1 MAWMIV
7 FLLVIQLVLPT
18 TTFAN
23 DEDISLK
30 VTLSRNSTN
39 RNQIDILA
47 TDSKYNITELKYVH
61 KYITLEEIE
70 YFEGNNSDV
79 ITFSITPSQRVEESF
94 LLDGYGSYTVY
105 AKNEHGDRF
114 LNRITIQNPADL
126 PQITLEQV
134 EGNPLHLHIK
144 ASSTI
149 GNITTIKIAKKEN
162 YSDTVDFSTQGTTIS
177 HTPSQEV
184 DITYT
189 ELTEEGLYAVY
200 VEDEYGNSVISQ
212 IYLASQKTPI
222 TLEVSEMDENRNIQ
236 IKVTD
241 AISPIVSLKI
251 AKAEDINDFTDF
263 ETKGTIIPITPGK
276 EVTANYTVPEDGTY
290 IIYVADEAGYQK
302 MSQKRFTTQEKVMIV
317 EITQDENNPAELQI
331 TATNTMAN
339 IVEMKIALGED
350 IDLAYF
356 EENGENLPITE
367 GKTVTASYTLSQNST
382 VNVYVKEEDGY
393 TYLYTKTIIGIDKP
407 LPPQAPIISLSQNE
421 TNPKQ
426 IDVVVRGL
434 DAYIRRIKWA
444 EGERDT
450 AFFETNGTQI
460 ETDTIGKIIQTEFL
474 ITKTGTYTVY
484 AIDNNGNETVE
495 TITVTNIDETPEID
509 REKPI
514 ITGVTEGS
522 IYQEQVVPE
531 VTDEHLKEI
540 ILLKD
545 GEEIAYTNQ
554 TPITEDGNY
563 TLTARDEAGNETTV
577 HFSIDKTAPSI
588 TVQLSEVT
596 EEQTVNV
603 DITVTEQV
611 TSIENVKMAQG
622 RQDVSYFQNNGT
634 DTNIPEGQKEITANT
649 TVSENGFYTIYAK
662 DIVGNETVSILEVTE
677 IQEEKPE
684 EDTTPPT
691 ITGVEEG
698 KTYGEKVTP
707 SVQDANLK
715 EVTLYKDGQ
724 IVTSYKLGAS
734 IEENGSYTIIAVD
747 EAGNQAQVS
756 FNIEISEENPDVP
769 EKPDEGEGDLPGD
782 GEEPGDNHPG
792 DGDQNPDDGNNPGQ
806 GNEEE
811 NNNQNNEQL
820 SNEIAN
826 EVQNITNTQG
836 NSNHTQSGDNS
847 TRPGILPQTGEG
859 MFALGFLFV
868 GIGVCI
874 YFYCI

>member
-1 MAWMIV
+1 MKINNKKIMAWMIV

-18 TTFAN
+18 ISFAN

-126 PQITLEQV
+126 PQITLEQI

-236 IKVTD
+236 IQVTD

-302 MSQKRFTTQEKVMIV
+302 MSQKRFTTQEKVMNV
-317 EITQDENNPAELQI
+317 EITQDEDNPAELQI

-382 VNVYVKEEDGY
+382 VNVYVKDEDGY

-495 TITVTNIDETPEID
+495 TITITNIDETPEID
-509 REKPI
+509 GEKPI

-540 ILLKD
+540 ILIKD

-611 TSIENVKMAQG
+611 TSIESVKMAQG

-634 DTNIPEGQKEITANT
+634 DTNIPEGQKEIIANT

-662 DIVGNETVSILEVTE
+662 DTAGNESVSILEVTE

-707 SVQDANLK
+707 SVQDEKLK

-769 EKPDEGEGDLPGD
+769 ENPDEGEGDLPSD

-806 GNEEE
+806 GN
-811 NNNQNNEQL
+811 
-820 SNEIAN
+820 SY
-826 EVQNITNTQG
+826 
-836 NSNHTQSGDNS
+836 HTEAGDNS

-859 MFALGFLFV
+859 MIVLGLLFV

-874 YFYCI
+874 YFYCRYKKIGR

>member
-1 MAWMIV
+1 MKINNKKIMAWMIV

-18 TTFAN
+18 ITFAN

-126 PQITLEQV
+126 PQITLEQI

-302 MSQKRFTTQEKVMIV
+302 MSQKRFTTQEKVMNV

-382 VNVYVKEEDGY
+382 VNVYVKDEDGY

-545 GEEIAYTNQ
+545 GEEIAYNNQ

-611 TSIENVKMAQG
+611 TSIESVKMAQG
-622 RQDVSYFQNNGT
+622 RQDISYFKNNGT
-634 DTNIPEGQKEITANT
+634 DTNIPEGQKEIIANT

-662 DIVGNETVSILEVTE
+662 DTAGNESVSILEVTE

-707 SVQDANLK
+707 SVQDEKLK

-769 EKPDEGEGDLPGD
+769 ENPDEGEGDLPSD

-806 GNEEE
+806 GN
-811 NNNQNNEQL
+811 
-820 SNEIAN
+820 SY
-826 EVQNITNTQG
+826 
-836 NSNHTQSGDNS
+836 HTEAGDNS

-874 YFYCI
+874 YFYCRYKKIGR